1 MEELPRDTYLR
12 IFLQSPRTRLSV
24 VGMLSKMHNS
34 GFPLFLFVLVLG
46 FCCPSASAS
55 WDDAIRIDV
64 PPAAR
69 LRIENRFGQV
79 AAEVWKEKYV
89 SVSATIESGG
99 AAFKRSPIVI
109 ERKAQ
114 LLLISVIRRPTDPEA
129 QISLTIKL
137 PEDGH
142 AEILTSVG
150 SITMRGTP
158 ASASLKS
165 ESGDIRAELAYPINA
180 DISAQTAAGSIK
192 SELATPLTADGRLL
206 QTRLGTGSYLLRIN
220 TGRGDITLAAES
232 SLQSEPTAASEP
244 PKLSNTEGSPKG
256 AGTPATHS
264 QSEEISEGDVIR
276 VDSQLATLNLS
287 VIDRNTSRGIV
298 GLGQSDFRLFE
309 DGVEQQILQFESS
322 SAPFDLILLIDVS
335 GSTRDV
341 VKLIRAAALR
351 FIEAARPSDRI
362 GIISFAGKPKVVAPV
377 TLDRRVL
384 RERVNAID
392 TDSGDTKA
400 YDALYFTVL
409 ELLKNTKNTRRAAIV
424 MMSDGLDGSIPG
436 VLGDGSQLSYGE
448 LLGHIREFDGVVYT
462 LWLNTEYEAMNPL
475 DTQPEAFDMG
485 HDRMKETAEAGGGVF
500 YRVERLQDLAGA
512 YERVVADLGTVYS
525 LAYRP
530 SNNIRD
536 GKWRSVRVTVSI
548 PTAVARGKHG
558 YYAN

>member
-1 MEELPRDTYLR
+1 
-12 IFLQSPRTRLSV
+12 
-24 VGMLSKMHNS
+24 MLSKSHNP
-34 GFPLFLFVLVLG
+34 GFPLFLLGLILG
-46 FCCPSASAS
+46 FCCPSVRAIT
-55 WDDAIRIDV
+55 DDAIRIDV
-64 PPAAR
+64 PAAAR
-69 LRIENRFGQV
+69 VRIENRFGQV
-79 AAEVWKEKYV
+79 AAEVWREKYV
-89 SVSATIESGG
+89 SVSANIESSG

-109 ERKAQ
+109 EKKAQ

-137 PEDGH
+137 PEGAH
-142 AEILTSVG
+142 AEILTSIG
-150 SITMRGTP
+150 SITMRGLP
-158 ASASLKS
+158 ASATLKS
-165 ESGDIRAELAYPINA
+165 EAGDIRAELGYPINA
-180 DISAQTAAGSIK
+180 DISAQTAGGSIR
-192 SELATPLTADGRLL
+192 SELAAPLTAGGRLL
-206 QTRLGTGSYLLRIN
+206 QARLGTGSYLLRIN
-220 TGRGDITLAAES
+220 TDRGDITLSTAS
-232 SLQSEPTAASEP
+232 SLSTESTSASELP
-244 PKLSNTEGSPKG
+244 RLSNTESSIKG

-264 QSEEISEGDVIR
+264 ESEEIGEGDVIR

-309 DGVEQQILQFESS
+309 DGVEQRILQFESS
-322 SAPFDLILLIDVS
+322 SAPFDLMLLIDVS

-362 GIISFAGKPKVVAPV
+362 GIISFSGRPTVVAPV

-384 RERVNAID
+384 RERVNEID
-392 TDSGDTKA
+392 TGPGDTKA
-400 YDALYFTVL
+400 YDALYFSVS
-409 ELLKNTKNTRRAAIV
+409 ELLKSTRNTRRAAIV

-436 VLGDGSQLSYGE
+436 VQGDGSKLSYPE
-448 LLGHIREFDGVVYT
+448 LLAHIREFDGVVYT

-500 YRVERLQDLAGA
+500 YRVERLEDLAGA

-530 SNNIRD
+530 SNNVRD
-536 GKWRSVRVTVSI
+536 GKWRSVRVTLSI
-548 PTAVARGKHG
+548 PSAVARGKHG